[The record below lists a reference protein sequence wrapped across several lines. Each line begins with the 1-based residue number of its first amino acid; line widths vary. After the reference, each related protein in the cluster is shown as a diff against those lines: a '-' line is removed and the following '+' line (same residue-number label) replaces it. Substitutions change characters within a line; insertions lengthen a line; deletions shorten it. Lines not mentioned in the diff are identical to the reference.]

1 MTIHA
6 TDRHAAAAAGG
17 TPPFEPPAGPSD
29 RGTGGFGSSRARL
42 ALLLL
47 MLLISALG
55 VPAGI
60 AAFIYGIMNRPLTA
74 GVPLL
79 VLLLLVYRHSRLYLA
94 EPRRI
99 GRMIYGGIAGG
110 VIGEALTYAI
120 WSLPPDAPRS
130 APWVAL
136 FAVAIGGAIGLLL
149 ALAGLLALS
158 GLLAASLI
166 PATARAVFRRA
177 A

>member
-1 MTIHA
+1 
-6 TDRHAAAAAGG
+6 
-17 TPPFEPPAGPSD
+17 
-29 RGTGGFGSSRARL
+29 
-42 ALLLL
+42 
-47 MLLISALG
+47 MLVVSALG

-60 AAFIYGIMNRPLTA
+60 AGFIYGIMMRPLTA

-79 VLLLLVYRHSRLYLA
+79 VLFVLAYRH
-94 EPRRI
+94 RRI
-99 GRMIYGGIAGG
+99 LLTDPQTIYGPLIYWSIAGG

-120 WSLPPDAPRS
+120 WSLPPDAPHS

-136 FAVAIGGAIGLLL
+136 FAVAIGGALGVLL
-149 ALAGLLALS
+149 ALAGLLALG

-166 PATARAVFRRA
+166 PPMARAVFRRA